1 MKVAINKCYLV
12 SAPHPSVDV
21 AKLTLRLDA
30 LQNELDQLIVQKV
43 GMSRLL
49 GDIYNDETCREL
61 APALFERLHAYMSR

>member
-21 AKLTLRLDA
+21 AKLTLRLDE

-61 APALFERLHAYMSR
+61 APGLFVRLRAYMSR